1 MGLYHLVLV
10 ARKKR
15 WVEITGKKWMVA
27 VLDVSKWKAIQD
39 RRSVCSSD
47 VQWCKDVLQD
57 VFPKSHLKFRRMVL
71 TGDIREAGSA
81 VESYEEA
88 YDWVEELEASGRTA
102 NVHCDG
108 IECHVYAMRMKPTAW
123 NVGRFARRN
132 EHIPES
138 ARSSSSCFY
147 VGQTGLSTVEE
158 RFNRHIGHG
167 RDKTIWG
174 RHHFLKPFGVAHDI
188 WVRELIAEY
197 ALDVGVP
204 MSGLSKGRSI
214 IHEARFANWL
224 QSRGHA
230 VIFG

>member
-1 MGLYHLVLV
+1 MGSYHLVLV
-10 ARKKR
+10 TRKNR
-15 WVEITGKKWMVA
+15 WVEITGKKRMVA
-27 VLDVSKWKAIQD
+27 VLDVSKWKTIQD
-39 RRSVCSSD
+39 RRAICSSD

-57 VFPKSHLKFRRMVL
+57 AFPKSHLKFKRMVL
-71 TGDIREAGSA
+71 NGEVREAGSA
-81 VESYEEA
+81 VEAYEGA
-88 YDWVEELEASGRTA
+88 YAWVAELEASGRTA

-138 ARSSSSCFY
+138 SRSSASCFY

-167 RDKTIWG
+167 RDKMVWG
-174 RHHFLKPFGVAHDI
+174 RHHFLTPFAMAHDNG
-188 WVRELIAEY
+188 VRELIAEY
-197 ALDVGVP
+197 DLDAGVP
-204 MSGLSKGRSI
+204 MSMMPNGRALI
-214 IHEARFANWL
+214 QEAGFAKWL
-224 QSRGHA
+224 QERGHA